1 MSEMHIDVA
10 EYKQVFINSE
20 ILSWEAMPTEN
31 VKKYKKVILLRK
43 AFWLLQARQSVVS
56 PITVSSE
63 F

>member
-1 MSEMHIDVA
+1 MHIDVA

-31 VKKYKKVILLRK
+31 VKKYKKVILLRT